1 MVFERSQIDDLV
13 DKNTQQIVDKNFSFA
28 DHGYYRHA

>member
-1 MVFERSQIDDLV
+1 MFERSQIDDLV